1 MDKRKIIE
9 WHPAF
14 EASIQIEFEN
24 EIEKMTFEPEHLL
37 SKQPMRI
44 DELVIKIRGEEKI
57 QKNIGRIFRS
67 TILLNIKART
77 II

>member
-24 EIEKMTFEPEHLL
+24 EIEKD
-37 SKQPMRI
+37 I
-44 DELVIKIRGEEKI
+44 
-57 QKNIGRIFRS
+57 
-67 TILLNIKART
+67 
-77 II
+77 

>member
-37 SKQPMRI
+37 YNRRCISDSVTHYKRI
-44 DELVIKIRGEEKI
+44 G
-57 QKNIGRIFRS
+57 
-67 TILLNIKART
+67 
-77 II
+77 

>member
-24 EIEKMTFEPEHLL
+24 EIESFEDLL
-37 SKQPMRI
+37 KI
-44 DELVIKIRGEEKI
+44 IK
-57 QKNIGRIFRS
+57 
-67 TILLNIKART
+67 
-77 II
+77 

>member
-24 EIEKMTFEPEHLL
+24 E
-37 SKQPMRI
+37 
-44 DELVIKIRGEEKI
+44 
-57 QKNIGRIFRS
+57 NILFTSHIS
-67 TILLNIKART
+67 ESANAD
-77 II
+77 

>member
-24 EIEKMTFEPEHLL
+24 EMAEYRSHCMT
-37 SKQPMRI
+37 
-44 DELVIKIRGEEKI
+44 
-57 QKNIGRIFRS
+57 
-67 TILLNIKART
+67 
-77 II
+77 

>member
-24 EIEKMTFEPEHLL
+24 EIEKMISEA
-37 SKQPMRI
+37 
-44 DELVIKIRGEEKI
+44 EEYI
-57 QKNIGRIFRS
+57 MNAFI
-67 TILLNIKART
+67 AE
-77 II
+77 

>member
-24 EIEKMTFEPEHLL
+24 ENWKNDIWTGTFIIETANA
-37 SKQPMRI
+37 
-44 DELVIKIRGEEKI
+44 DWW
-57 QKNIGRIFRS
+57 IGD
-67 TILLNIKART
+67 
-77 II
+77 

>member
-24 EIEKMTFEPEHLL
+24 EIEKMTFEPE
-37 SKQPMRI
+37 
-44 DELVIKIRGEEKI
+44 
-57 QKNIGRIFRS
+57 NIGTFFRRDLITS
-67 TILLNIKART
+67 
-77 II
+77 